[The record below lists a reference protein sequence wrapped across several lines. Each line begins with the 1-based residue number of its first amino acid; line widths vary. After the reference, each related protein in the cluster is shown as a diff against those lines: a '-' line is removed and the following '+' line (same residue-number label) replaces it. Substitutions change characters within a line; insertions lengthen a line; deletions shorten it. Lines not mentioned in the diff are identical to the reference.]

1 MERITKKKKTI
12 MKKLFGRGG
21 DSSAPP
27 AQGKAATRS
36 SFVGKSFTVGK
47 HHVTVEEVVA
57 EGGFA
62 IVFLVKAGEKGWRGN
77 GRLGERGD
85 SRQWQVS

>member
-1 MERITKKKKTI
+1 

-21 DSSAPP
+21 ESSAPSQSQ
-27 AQGKAATRS
+27 AKTAAKS

-47 HHVTVEEVVA
+47 HHVTVEEIVA

-62 IVFLVKAGEKGWRGN
+62 IVFLVKAGKRDD
-77 GRLGERGD
+77 GEG
-85 SRQWQVS
+85 